1 MAPAQLSV
9 IFFMQLFAIVAVSR
23 GVGWLANRY
32 LGQPQVVGEMI
43 AGAQGICFAVA
54 SNTAQ
59 FVLSKILQHGRVRR
73 AFIGVAAQTVA
84 VPRRH
89 AREGPRRR
97 GGGRVRIHR
106 ATR

>member
-1 MAPAQLSV
+1 MIQTDAALNPGNSGGPLVS
-9 IFFMQLFAIVAVSR
+9 SR
-23 GVGWLANRY
+23 GEVIGINTA
-32 LGQPQVVGEMI
+32 VI

-59 FVLSKILQHGRVRR
+59 YVLSEILQHGRVRR

-89 AREGPRRR
+89 ARAAEST
-97 GGGRVRIHR
+97 
-106 ATR
+106 TRSAR